1 MAATIHRWNASQS
14 GLPVITA
21 RSFEY
26 WSSTVYFVNSILT
39 RDYCATWEADTG
51 DTGARTNM
59 TNPTKCVS
67 FAPIVAD
74 NERAGVLVRKSA
86 LKKTSSHPPVSA
98 RRNHAGLIDLR
109 CAWGVVINAG
119 FLDLVGCKKHTAA
132 ALFKVCGFGLEN
144 IVQDQSHKP
153 AKPITQAHAYNP
165 NSITQHPTASS
176 QPPPGARPNRRALAH
191 HYVPPPTST
200 VGASSA
206 ALHRLGVCRCLEPLC
221 L

>member
-1 MAATIHRWNASQS
+1 MLAHLHADKHKQIASEQQSCAAHGQLA
-14 GLPVITA
+14 
-21 RSFEY
+21 
-26 WSSTVYFVNSILT
+26 
-39 RDYCATWEADTG
+39 WEADTG

-119 FLDLVGCKKHTAA
+119 FLDL
-132 ALFKVCGFGLEN
+132 CGVFS
-144 IVQDQSHKP
+144 V
-153 AKPITQAHAYNP
+153 
-165 NSITQHPTASS
+165 ASDVAC
-176 QPPPGARPNRRALAH
+176 GEVL
-191 HYVPPPTST
+191 
-200 VGASSA
+200 
-206 ALHRLGVCRCLEPLC
+206 LW
-221 L
+221 